1 MSKLLKFT
9 IIFILF
15 TSIVFMVSK
24 PTLATY
30 NITFDTVDSMKIPSN
45 IPVDTVDSMKISSNV
60 KSTRI
65 FGIIHTILTI
75 TSIVSLPVC
84 ITLGT
89 IYLVKSKSKP
99 AKKITLGILIIL
111 IPIILFILSIA
122 INYIRLINSI

>member
-30 NITFDTVDSMKIPSN
+30 NITFDTVDTMKIPSN
-45 IPVDTVDSMKISSNV
+45 VNFTETKTKSSMIL
-60 KSTRI
+60 
-65 FGIIHTILTI
+65 GIVNTILTI
-75 TSIVSLPVC
+75 ISIVSLPVC